1 MMKELLKKLK
11 TKKLFI
17 LIFIITILCFVAG
30 ILLISI
36 LSKSNKELIIN
47 SLNNFYTSLKE
58 NKISSTNLLYK
69 TMTSNLILN
78 IIIWI
83 LGISIIGIP
92 IVISILGFKSLSL
105 GFTISSLIYT
115 YKFNGILK
123 AIIYLIPNIIN
134 IFIVFVLVYYSISF
148 SINLFNYL
156 FRKIEFNKKNIV
168 KRYLKLLLVV
178 TLLSILTS
186 VTESFILP
194 KLFNLT

>member
-1 MMKELLKKLK
+1 MKELFKKLK

-17 LIFIITILCFVAG
+17 LVFAITLLCFLAG
-30 ILLISI
+30 ILLISM

-78 IIIWI
+78 IIIWV

-92 IVISILGFKSLSL
+92 IVIFILGFKSLSL

-115 YKFNGILK
+115 YKFNGLLK

-156 FRKIEFNKKNIV
+156 FRKIEFNKRVIV
-168 KRYLKLLLVV
+168 KRYLKILIVAI
-178 TLLSILTS
+178 LLSILTS